1 MIFID
6 CSIPRAVAEALKAVR
21 NDVLWL
27 EDQFALDTKDR
38 VWLAAAGANEW
49 LVISRDKKVITRPGE
64 RAAIMENNVGCFII
78 AQKQNLTKWD
88 YFKLLAKT
96 IDGMEERF
104 LLTPR
109 PFIYKVGANGDFK
122 LV

>member
-104 LLTPR
+104 LLTLR